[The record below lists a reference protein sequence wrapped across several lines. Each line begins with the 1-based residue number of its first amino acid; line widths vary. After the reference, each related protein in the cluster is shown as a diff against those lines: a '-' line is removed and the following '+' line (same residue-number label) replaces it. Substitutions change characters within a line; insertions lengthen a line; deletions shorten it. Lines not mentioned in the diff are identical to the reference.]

1 MNYKNYKI
9 GSFVIRLPL
18 EHNLPIYQSEHL
30 LYDKFLEILVASI
43 PQKDFTVM
51 TVGANVGDTLA
62 SLASTRADCTYIN
75 LEADSDFYQFLE
87 WNSFNIAKSTGAKV
101 VNLKRFV
108 GRSAKVNEMEGQF
121 GTKHAKLDSTLPIAK
136 LVTLD
141 EIVLECELSNVELI
155 IIDTDGFDWDI
166 LLSAAETISKYKPII
181 FFEMFLPT
189 QQTLDS
195 YMSEIS
201 HLSSLGYFFTIFDNF
216 GNLICRNQ
224 NIDKLLEI
232 ATYIYRQNK
241 IGTRTI
247 YYLDILASTEAQEY
261 EIGKAL
267 KNYEKKFFPN

>member
-1 MNYKNYKI
+1 MV
-9 GSFVIRLPL
+9 GSFEIRLPI
-18 EHNLPIYQSEHL
+18 EHNLPVYQSEHF

-62 SLASTRADCTYIN
+62 SLASVRTDCTYVN

-87 WNSFNIAKSTGAKV
+87 WNSSQIAKSTGAKV
-101 VNLKRFV
+101 INLKRFV
-108 GRSAKVNEMEGQF
+108 GQSAKVNEMEGQF
-121 GTKHAKLDSTLPIAK
+121 GTKHAKFDSTLPIAK

-141 EIVLECELSNVELI
+141 EIVLEFELSNVELI

-166 LLSAAETISKYKPII
+166 LLSAAESISKYKPII

-189 QQTLDS
+189 QQTLDF

-201 HLSSLGYFFTIFDNF
+201 RLSNLGYFFTIFDNF
-216 GNLICRNQ
+216 GNLICKNQ
-224 NIDKLLEI
+224 SIDKLSEI
-232 ATYIYRQNK
+232 AIYIFRQNN

-247 YYLDILASTEAQEY
+247 YYLDVLASTEAQED

-267 KNYEKKFFPN
+267 KNYEIKFFSN

>member
-1 MNYKNYKI
+1 
-9 GSFVIRLPL
+9 LPI
-18 EHNLPIYQSEHL
+18 EHNLPVYQSEHF

-62 SLASTRADCTYIN
+62 SLASVRTDCTYVN
-75 LEADSDFYQFLE
+75 LEADSDFYTFLE
-87 WNSFNIAKSTGAKV
+87 WNSSHIVKSTGAKV
-101 VNLKRFV
+101 INLKRFV
-108 GRSAKVNEMEGQF
+108 GRSAEVNEMEGQF
-121 GTKHAKLDSTLPIAK
+121 GTKHAKLDSALPIAK

-141 EIVLECELSNVELI
+141 EIVLESNLSHVELI

-189 QQTLDS
+189 QQTLDF

-201 HLSSLGYFFTIFDNF
+201 NLSGLGYSFTIFDNF
-216 GNLICRNQ
+216 GNLICKNQ
-224 NIDKLLEI
+224 SIDKLLEI
-232 ATYIYRQNK
+232 ATYIFRQNN

-247 YYLDILASTEAQEY
+247 YYLDVLASTEAKEDG
-261 EIGKAL
+261 IGKAL
-267 KNYEKKFFPN
+267 KNYEIKFFSN